1 MFPVAVLISGESH
14 SLVGSSNWVRQIMRL
29 RHINLQVSDVDAAR
43 EFFEKFFGLR
53 CTYQR
58 EKQIAIFTDETG
70 FEFAVSN
77 LFNSPLPIYPA
88 DFYALDHT
96 SEVREI
102 HERLQKAGVKMK
114 LDLGVQGPNLVFQC
128 VGRI

>member
-1 MFPVAVLISGESH
+1 L
-14 SLVGSSNWVRQIMRL
+14 RL
-29 RHINLQVSDVDAAR
+29 NHVDLQVSDVDAAR
-43 EFFEKFFGLR
+43 KFFETIFGLS

-58 EKQIAIFTDETG
+58 QKQIAFFEDQTG

-77 LFNSPLPIYPA
+77 LFNSPPPVYPP
-88 DFYALDHT
+88 DFHIGFILEHT

-102 HERLQKAGVKMK
+102 YDRLKRAGVALK

-128 VGRI
+128 VGPDSIPVEVRAPKDS